1 VPITKRYQTGLVV
14 LFFFTWGSVFLA
26 RMSVLYL
33 APFIVP
39 DLHLSHEQV
48 GLLASALALAWAAS
62 GLIFGAVSDR
72 VGRRPVL
79 IPTVFL
85 FSLLSWLSG
94 LARSFGELLF
104 VRTLMGI
111 AEGPTFPTM
120 TSMIEASSE
129 PKNRGR
135 NIGIVVSA
143 GALVGLALA
152 PVLTTQI
159 AARFGWRTAFFVTGI
174 PGMILGLLIWRFVR
188 EPGELEAAGSHHSK
202 PSLRE
207 YLSLLRYR
215 TMLLCCLG
223 AVGFM
228 TWLFVMHVFAP
239 LYITEV
245 SQRSAT
251 QAGLIIGAGG
261 LGAFMWGWIFPW
273 VSDRAGRKPTLIL
286 VALISA
292 TAPLTYQVPFLI
304 AHPWLM
310 AAAGFLVNGG
320 QGIAPLVLVLVPTE
334 SVPAKFAATAIGLA
348 TLVGEIVGGA
358 IAPAV
363 AGAAAN
369 RYGLAAALW
378 IASAGAILVLVASLF
393 MIETAPSKTGKRG
406 IA

>member
-1 VPITKRYQTGLVV
+1 
-14 LFFFTWGSVFLA
+14 
-26 RMSVLYL
+26 
-33 APFIVP
+33 
-39 DLHLSHEQV
+39 
-48 GLLASALALAWAAS
+48 
-62 GLIFGAVSDR
+62 
-72 VGRRPVL
+72 
-79 IPTVFL
+79 
-85 FSLLSWLSG
+85 
-94 LARSFGELLF
+94 
-104 VRTLMGI
+104 MGI

-215 TMLLCCLG
+215 NMLLCCLG